1 MIFEY
6 PLYLVGISRELGM
19 VSGWNLVE
27 IYIYINRVKFVC
39 LIANMLKSGWG
50 NPQMQ
55 LGYSLK
61 K

>member
-27 IYIYINRVKFVC
+27 INIYISWVKFVC
-39 LIANMLKSGWG
+39 LIANMLKSDWG